1 MHQKCPKML
10 WACGSSFPGCRTCV
24 LHEYTHHHSALV
36 LKHGTVL
43 FLSFVPH
50 SQCHVSCDESIKSA
64 RTYLF
69 LELPC
74 LDWGQHTQ
82 SASHHRSEL
91 ALIPPGQWK
100 LLLMITCELLSC
112 DLKIFPCNA
121 CTSFM
126 FFHKLST
133 KEPPF
138 MYKGYNPSLQG
149 DSINCTLAH
158 WKFQNLD
165 KYYPPQPD
173 PTLMLKSRSYLMKPA
188 LKQDS
193 EILSTSSGK
202 LSTLLTPSICF

>member
-1 MHQKCPKML
+1 
-10 WACGSSFPGCRTCV
+10 
-24 LHEYTHHHSALV
+24 
-36 LKHGTVL
+36 
-43 FLSFVPH
+43 
-50 SQCHVSCDESIKSA
+50 
-64 RTYLF
+64 
-69 LELPC
+69 
-74 LDWGQHTQ
+74 
-82 SASHHRSEL
+82 
-91 ALIPPGQWK
+91 
-100 LLLMITCELLSC
+100 
-112 DLKIFPCNA
+112 
-121 CTSFM
+121 
-126 FFHKLST
+126 
-133 KEPPF
+133 

>member
-1 MHQKCPKML
+1 
-10 WACGSSFPGCRTCV
+10 
-24 LHEYTHHHSALV
+24 
-36 LKHGTVL
+36 
-43 FLSFVPH
+43 
-50 SQCHVSCDESIKSA
+50 
-64 RTYLF
+64 
-69 LELPC
+69 
-74 LDWGQHTQ
+74 
-82 SASHHRSEL
+82 
-91 ALIPPGQWK
+91 
-100 LLLMITCELLSC
+100 LSC